1 MHYFLPVFIRK
12 VFKKYLFNILYVLTK
27 KQYLSFLFVIS
38 LCLSIYF
45 SPVQAQSV
53 VERVIIISVDS
64 MNNDFIFNENENP
77 DFSITPNIGSLVKNG
92 AAFTMAEAVMPT
104 KTQVNH
110 VTIVSGSYA
119 DNIGIVGNYV
129 FDPSKNSKAYMG
141 NIEFPWKNP
150 SLIKADTI
158 FKAMERE
165 NPEYTSLV
173 VAGKNYVGRPIWADY
188 QSGPAYTS
196 DNAEKLGVMKFPEIM
211 LWDSPDEWVMDNAL
225 LLLDEVDP
233 DITLINLPFLDPVQH
248 SFGHGSM
255 ESWAALAWADY
266 QIGRLLQYLI
276 ESAKLESTLLVVTAD
291 HGQTNT
297 WERVNLEKI
306 LRSEELDAHVI
317 SDGAFASVFLANGE
331 DLNEAVDVLSGLEY
345 IDGIWYG
352 DGFDDI
358 HIRTPYTGDIAVS
371 MAPPYE
377 AFSRIR
383 PPFMGIHG
391 GLQQRFVPLIFFG
404 PNVERGL
411 LLEKASLT
419 DIVPTICEITGFPLP
434 LDSQG
439 SVLPVIDRTQSQAPS
454 VTPKFVEYPRY
465 TVAYIPMIFLFLS
478 VLTLIPALVLQ
489 KNYGYFAVEISPGN
503 LSNIIPSLLMN
514 TGVIFAIAAS
524 FYSYIV
530 NLYAVPGIQPDSF
543 LTAMDFGILGSFLIS
558 ISLSLI
564 ILWYAPL
571 ALRFGIQKITRRPL
585 SIKTIPFA
593 TVFLFVSQIVFTA
606 VNLLVQIPY
615 NIAFHVFMTFF
626 FGGLGL
632 SYIYRIYMVNKY
644 VERRKRMALITTAAS
659 GVLVAFIWFYVMMFL
674 LFPNYLYEMGIRGI
688 I

>member
-1 MHYFLPVFIRK
+1 VSRQKSALSLLV
-12 VFKKYLFNILYVLTK
+12 LIL
-27 KQYLSFLFVIS
+27 LSVAVPIS
-38 LCLSIYF
+38 Q
-45 SPVQAQSV
+45 VQSQTNV
-53 VERVIIISVDS
+53 GRVIIISVDS
-64 MNNDFIFNENENP
+64 MNNDFIFNEIENP
-77 DFSITPNIGSLVKNG
+77 DFRITPNIGTLVRNG
-92 AAFTMAEAVMPT
+92 VAFTDAEAVMPT

-129 FDPSKNSKAYMG
+129 FDPTKKSKAFLG
-141 NIEFPWKNP
+141 NIDFPWKNP

-165 NPEYTSLV
+165 NPDYTSAV

-196 DNAEKLGVMKFPEIM
+196 GNAEKLGIKKFPEIM
-211 LWDSPDEWVMDNAL
+211 LWDSPDEWVMDNTL
-225 LLLDEVDP
+225 ILLDEVDP

-276 ESAKLESTLLVVTAD
+276 DSGKLESTLLVVTAD

-297 WERVNLEKI
+297 WERINLQKI
-306 LRSEELDAHVI
+306 LRTEGLNTNVI
-317 SDGAFASVFLANGE
+317 SDGAFASIFLENE
-331 DLNEAVDVLSGLEY
+331 VDLDEAVDILSGLDCV
-345 IDGIWYG
+345 DGIWYG
-352 DGFDDI
+352 DGFDEI
-358 HIRTPYTGDIAVS
+358 HIRTSYTGDIAVS

-404 PNVERGL
+404 PNVERGV

-419 DIVPTICEITGFPLP
+419 DIVPTICEITGYPLP

-439 SVLPVIDRTQSQAPS
+439 SVLPVIDRTQGKAPQI
-454 VTPKFVEYPRY
+454 TPKFVEYPRY
-465 TVAYIPMIFLFLS
+465 TLAYIPMIFLFLS

-489 KNYGYFAVEISPGN
+489 KNYGYFTVEVSPGH

-524 FYSYIV
+524 FYSYII

-571 ALRFGIQKITRRPL
+571 LLRFVIQKISRRPL

-593 TVFLFVSQIVFTA
+593 TAFLFVSQIIFAT
-606 VNLLVQIPY
+606 VNLLVRIPY

-644 VERRKRMALITTAAS
+644 VERRKRLALIATIAS
-659 GVLVAFIWFYVMMFL
+659 GVLVVFIWFYIMMFL